1 MSHNPSRAERS
12 EYKKNGRSSSFNQQ
26 RHFSGGAST
35 KGGGGGSARSNR
47 SFKKK
52 NSNAQQGWQSSG
64 RTPNVDSS
72 NSSAARDVQNGAHQE
87 RQTHRV
93 PDTPVTSTS
102 CNVKPADAL
111 SQKITQ
117 AVPSALPSNV
127 ANASS
132 VSKAPTT
139 PARSPGDASNSFPLQ
154 FGSISPGF
162 VNGMQ
167 ARRGALRATSAMPI
181 TSIPKQH
188 LPKKDAG
195 IHDQPNAGE
204 AQPAYKSKRETL
216 VSAAPPVIQSRKP
229 SLHPIHGMPMQLP
242 VHQPQVPVQFGIPN
256 PQIHSQA
263 MPGTSL
269 PMPMPMPMPLP
280 IGSPPQHSMFPGLQP
295 HPMQSQVMMHQGQS
309 LNFSSQMGH
318 QLSPQLG
325 NMGMNMAPQ
334 FPQQSAVK
342 YSASRK
348 AVKITYPDTNE
359 ELRLDGSPGPRSHPN
374 VPPQSQHIPSF
385 PPNIPMNF
393 YPNSYNAN
401 SLFYSAASSVPHA
414 QTPVQY
420 AGGIL
425 SGPMQP
431 LGPEDS
437 LQRNN
442 SDSVEWQR
450 GTGFQKDLLPYPQTP
465 MPVIHKA
472 EKKYEIGRVADE
484 EEAKQRQLKGILNK
498 LKQLKILNKLT
509 PQNFEKLFEQVK
521 QVNIDTVVTL
531 CGVVS
536 QIFDKALME
545 PTFCFH
551 LAAVLPVLTVDSQRI
566 TFRLLLLNKC
576 QEEFERGEREEE
588 EANKAEEEGEVK
600 QTAEEREEK
609 RLQARR
615 RLGNIRLIG
624 ELYKKRMLTER
635 IMHECINK
643 LLGQHQNPDEEN
655 IEALCTLMSTIGE
668 MIDHPKAKN
677 HMDAYFVNMAQLSN
691 NMKLSSREPQQTA
704 CQPFDVYT
712 KSFSL

>member
-111 SQKITQ
+111 SQKITKLFP
-117 AVPSALPSNV
+117 VLYHLMLLMLVRCP
-127 ANASS
+127 
-132 VSKAPTT
+132 
-139 PARSPGDASNSFPLQ
+139 RPLQ
-154 FGSISPGF
+154 HLQDFGSISPGF

-242 VHQPQVPVQFGIPN
+242 VHQPQSTAAFNVSRSP
-256 PQIHSQA
+256 A
-263 MPGTSL
+263 TSNAV
-269 PMPMPMPMPLP
+269 
-280 IGSPPQHSMFPGLQP
+280 SSNDA
-295 HPMQSQVMMHQGQS
+295 SGQS

-359 ELRLDGSPGPRSHPN
+359 ELRLDGSPVQDR
-374 VPPQSQHIPSF
+374 IL
-385 PPNIPMNF
+385 I
-393 YPNSYNAN
+393 
-401 SLFYSAASSVPHA
+401 SVPHA

-576 QEEFERGEREEE
+576 QEDLRGEKERKRRQIKLRKKVKL
-588 EANKAEEEGEVK
+588 NRQQKRGRKRDSKPEG
-600 QTAEEREEK
+600 A
-609 RLQARR
+609 
-615 RLGNIRLIG
+615 
-624 ELYKKRMLTER
+624 
-635 IMHECINK
+635 
-643 LLGQHQNPDEEN
+643 
-655 IEALCTLMSTIGE
+655 
-668 MIDHPKAKN
+668 
-677 HMDAYFVNMAQLSN
+677 
-691 NMKLSSREPQQTA
+691 
-704 CQPFDVYT
+704 
-712 KSFSL
+712 